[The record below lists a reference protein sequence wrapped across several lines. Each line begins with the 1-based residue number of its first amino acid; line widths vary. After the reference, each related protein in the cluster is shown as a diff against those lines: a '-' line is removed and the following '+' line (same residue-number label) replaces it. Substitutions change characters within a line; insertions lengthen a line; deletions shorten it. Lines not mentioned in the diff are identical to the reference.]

1 MEENPGKNVE
11 ENVEESRI
19 INLEFALRSGRGDK
33 IEFWQDNGDGTC
45 TRLADGLT
53 LTYARYDE
61 LPANRHL
68 TLRRYQG
75 RLQWDA

>member
-1 MEENPGKNVE
+1 MEDKT
-11 ENVEESRI
+11 RI
-19 INLEFALRSGRGDK
+19 INLEFALRSGRAGQ
-33 IEFWQDNGDGTC
+33 IEFWKDNGDGTC

-61 LPANRHL
+61 LPGKHQVALNRH
-68 TLRRYQG
+68 RG